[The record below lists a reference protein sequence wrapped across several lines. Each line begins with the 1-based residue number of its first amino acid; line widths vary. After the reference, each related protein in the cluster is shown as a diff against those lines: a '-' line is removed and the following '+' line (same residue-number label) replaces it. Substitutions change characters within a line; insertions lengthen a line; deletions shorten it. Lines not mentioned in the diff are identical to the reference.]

1 MALVGYSDSEG
12 SDAESAPAPPKPAT
26 PKAAKLSFQKA
37 NEPRKIKVE
46 LPTQVLKED
55 DAEEERPIK
64 KAKTGGG
71 FGGFNSLLPAPKRT
85 AEQAKKTG
93 LGSGISFKTS
103 ANAAFSREPVQKEAA
118 NEEQPAHLNESD
130 DFNTEDVASQ
140 QSHMNL
146 PKPDEEVKVVG
157 NAMRFKPLSV
167 ANKKKPAKKKIIP
180 GMTEAATAATSPK
193 VVNKPLTA
201 AVPPPPKPK
210 VSLFSVTQEETV
222 PSEADSMGTYEPMMS
237 NDIPE
242 DESTTAASTT
252 LYEQAPANANSLDA
266 IASDLN
272 LSAAD
277 RRRLFG
283 RTKGGDAA
291 LNIANFDMDA
301 EYKRNEEMRA
311 AGEAVEHRAVKA
323 IAPGKHS
330 LQQLVSAAST
340 QREALEDA
348 WAQGKRNRGEA
359 GSKYGW

>member
-12 SDAESAPAPPKPAT
+12 SDAESAPAPPKPA
-26 PKAAKLSFQKA
+26 PAKAAKPSFQKTS
-37 NEPRKIKVE
+37 EPRKIKVE
-46 LPTQVLKED
+46 LPAQAAKEE

-64 KAKTGGG
+64 RTKTGGG

-103 ANAAFSREPVQKEAA
+103 ANAAFSREPVQREVVD
-118 NEEQPAHLNESD
+118 EERSAYPNQSD
-130 DFNTEDVASQ
+130 QLNTEDITSQ
-140 QSHMNL
+140 QSQMNL

-167 ANKKKPAKKKIIP
+167 ANKKKPTKKKIIP
-180 GMTEAATAATSPK
+180 GMTESAPAPKMTNEESKAAA
-193 VVNKPLTA
+193 
-201 AVPPPPKPK
+201 PPPPKPK

-222 PSEADSMGTYEPMMS
+222 PSHADTSDTYEPMMS

-242 DESTTAASTT
+242 KEESTTLASTT
-252 LYEQAPANANSLDA
+252 YHEQVPVNANSLDA

-283 RTKGGDAA
+283 RTKGGDSA

-301 EYKRNEEMRA
+301 EYRRNEEMRA

>member
-26 PKAAKLSFQKA
+26 PKAVKPSFQKA
-37 NEPRKIKVE
+37 SEPRKIKVE
-46 LPTQVLKED
+46 LPALAAKEEET
-55 DAEEERPIK
+55 AEERPIK
-64 KAKTGGG
+64 RAKTEGG

-103 ANAAFSREPVQKEAA
+103 ANAAFSRDPVQKEIVDKAQSA
-118 NEEQPAHLNESD
+118 PPHESD
-130 DFNTEDVASQ
+130 DFNTEEATSQ

-146 PKPDEEVKVVG
+146 PKPEEEVKVVG

-180 GMTEAATAATSPK
+180 GMTESAPTPRTDNEAPKAAP
-193 VVNKPLTA
+193 
-201 AVPPPPKPK
+201 PPPPKPK
-210 VSLFSVTQEETV
+210 VSLFSVTQEEEV
-222 PSEADSMGTYEPMMS
+222 PSEADISSTYEPMMS

-242 DESTTAASTT
+242 EESTAAANTT
-252 LYEQAPANANSLDA
+252 YHERAPANPNSLDA

-283 RTKGGDAA
+283 RAKGGDAA

-301 EYKRNEEMRA
+301 EYKKNEEMRA

>member
-12 SDAESAPAPPKPAT
+12 SDAETAPAPLKPAIPKPGK
-26 PKAAKLSFQKA
+26 PGFQKA
-37 NEPRKIKVE
+37 SEPRKIMVE
-46 LPTQVLKED
+46 LPTQATKED
-55 DAEEERPIK
+55 DVQEERPIK
-64 KAKTGGG
+64 RAKTGGG

-93 LGSGISFKTS
+93 LGSGVSFKTS
-103 ANAAFSREPVQKEAA
+103 ANAAFSREPIQKEAVD
-118 NEEQPAHLNESD
+118 EERSAHPNESD
-130 DFNTEDVASQ
+130 DFNTEDAASQ

-146 PKPDEEVKVVG
+146 PKPEEEVKVVG

-167 ANKKKPAKKKIIP
+167 SNKKKPTKKKIIP
-180 GMTEAATAATSPK
+180 GMTESASSPK
-193 VVNKPLTA
+193 IVNEVPSLA
-201 AVPPPPKPK
+201 APPQPKPK
-210 VSLFSVTQEETV
+210 VSLFSVTQEEIV
-222 PSEADSMGTYEPMMS
+222 PSEADTTGTYEPLMS
-237 NDIPE
+237 NDVPE
-242 DESTTAASTT
+242 EESTTVASTT
-252 LYEQAPANANSLDA
+252 YYEQAPANPNSLDA

-283 RTKGGDAA
+283 RAKGGDAA

-301 EYKRNEEMRA
+301 EYKRNEELRA

-348 WAQGKRNRGEA
+348 WAQGKKNRGEA